1 MCSLFLAKKGTKRE
15 QNRLFL
21 EQTGRFTKI
30 NITNLKTEIDKEI
43 FQDGNKK
50 YWRTHRRIYY

>member
-1 MCSLFLAKKGTKRE
+1 MCSLFLTKKGTKRE

-21 EQTGRFTKI
+21 EQTGHSTKI
-30 NITNLKTEIDKEI
+30 NITNLKIKIEKEI
-43 FQDGNKK
+43 FQDDNKK